1 MRQGRAPS
9 IYVEC
14 TTTFLHDLGTGIP
27 RVVHNVVRHLRSLAP
42 ARGYAVVPVYLD
54 DGVLRKA
61 TVDADGRLRS
71 TAPAHAAPA
80 ERSRARRAMD
90 GIARALPP
98 GPARDFVAAPSTQP
112 GLARLLRNASGRLR
126 PKQSAALGSGRDGGV
141 RIEPGDILLH
151 ADIDLAADF
160 GAMHATLRKQGTR
173 VCAIVY
179 DLIPLRYSEIWP
191 ALPVRQFRDWV
202 HRTLAGCD
210 AIFAISRVVKEDIE
224 RYFEETPGLSRP
236 RSQVIEWFH
245 LGHDMDVV
253 EADAQVRPEVAA
265 IFAAGVPVLLSVG
278 WLDPRKNQARLIEA
292 LDALRQRG
300 VAVKLFLA
308 GRRGFGTDEVHGALA
323 AHPGVAGDVHLH
335 HDVSDAE
342 LRFAFMHARALVY
355 PSYAEGFGLPLV
367 EALRYGLPVLA
378 SDIPI
383 FREIAGAHAVYFDPF
398 DVQSMVSALE
408 AFVVRGD
415 YAPARLAQRFTW
427 ISWEESVARLLDLL
441 VHVDPRG
448 GEFAGRRGRDAGAAA
463 RTLR

>member
-1 MRQGRAPS
+1 MRQERAPT

-42 ARGYAVVPVYLD
+42 SRGYAVVPVYLD

-61 TVDADGRLRS
+61 AVDADGRLCS
-71 TAPAHAAPA
+71 TAPVHAAPA

-112 GLARLLRNASGRLR
+112 GLAQLLRNASGRLR
-126 PKQSAALGSGRDGGV
+126 PKQSAALGGV

-151 ADIDLAADF
+151 ADIELAADF
-160 GAMHATLRKQGTR
+160 GPMHAALRKQGTR

-191 ALPVRQFRDWV
+191 VLPVRQFRDWV
-202 HRTLAGCD
+202 HRTIAGCD
-210 AIFAISRVVKEDIE
+210 AVFAISRVVKEDIE
-224 RYFEETPGLSRP
+224 RYLEETPGLTRP
-236 RSQVIEWFH
+236 RGQVIEWFH

-253 EADAQVRPEVAA
+253 STDALVRPEIAS
-265 IFAAGVPVLLSVG
+265 IFAAGVPVLLSIG
-278 WLDPRKNQARLIEA
+278 WLDPRKNHARLIEA

-300 VAVKLFLA
+300 VAAKVFLA
-308 GRRGFGTDEVHGALA
+308 GRRGFGTDEVLGALE
-323 AHPGVAGDVHLH
+323 AHPMVAGDVHLH

-398 DVQSMVSALE
+398 DVRSMTSVLE
-408 AFVVRGD
+408 AFLARGE
-415 YAPARLAQRFTW
+415 YAPARLSQRFTW
-427 ISWEESVARLLDLL
+427 MSWEESIARLLDLL
-441 VHVDPRG
+441 VHVAPRSG
-448 GEFAGRRGRDAGAAA
+448 GLAGRRGRDAGAAA
-463 RTLR
+463 RPLR